1 MMEKLID
8 YFPDWMSGG
17 GIFAYNNFAQSV
29 FDEDVFPVSGE
40 ALDLEFFG
48 NVSGDKIA
56 SPLVRKIGNNAAL
69 TSDSIIALQSVINN
83 INGETFQRVL
93 RTYQIEYNP
102 ANNYDMSEHYSE
114 TGAVEYGKTRTRT
127 DNTNKRL
134 TVSDTRTPNLTTT
147 DSGTENETQTPN
159 TTETRTP
166 NTTETR
172 TSGVYGFNSSSAS
185 NSDTSQT
192 AVSGTDTTRK
202 TGTETTVKTVGNTRT
217 ENGTEERS
225 TTSTETNTGTVA
237 DADTGTDETTKAH
250 TLTRSGN
257 IGVTTTQQMLQ
268 SERELWIWNF
278 IREVVFPA
286 VDKVLTIQM
295 Y

>member
-1 MMEKLID
+1 MMGKLTD

-17 GIFAYNNFAQSV
+17 GIFAYNSFAQSI
-29 FDEDVFPVSGE
+29 FDEVYNISGQT
-40 ALDLEFFG
+40 LDLEFFG

-56 SPLVRKIGNNAAL
+56 SPLVQKIGNNAAL
-69 TSDSIIALQSVINN
+69 TEDKIIALQSVINN
-83 INGETFQRVL
+83 INGETFRRIL
-93 RTYQIEYNP
+93 ATYQLEYNP
-102 ANNYDMSEHYSE
+102 VNNYDMSEQYSE
-114 TGAVEYGKTRTRT
+114 TGAIEYGKTRTRT
-127 DNTNKRL
+127 DNISKS
-134 TVSDTRTPNLTTT
+134 VSISDTHTPNLTTT
-147 DSGTENETQTPN
+147 DSGTENETRTPN

-172 TSGVYGFNSSSAS
+172 TSGVYGFNSSGAS

-192 AVSGTDTTRK
+192 ALSGTDTTRK
-202 TGTETTVKTVGNTRT
+202 TGTETVIKTVGNTRT
-217 ENGTEERS
+217 ESGTDERS

-286 VDKVLTIQM
+286 VDKVLTIQL

>member
-1 MMEKLID
+1 MIEKLTE

-17 GIFAYNNFAQSV
+17 GIFAYNSFAQSI
-29 FDEDVFPVSGE
+29 FDEVLPISGQT
-40 ALDLEFFG
+40 LDLEFFG

-56 SPLVRKIGNNAAL
+56 SPLVQKIGNNAAL
-69 TSDSIIALQSVINN
+69 TGDKIIALQSVISN
-83 INGETFQRVL
+83 INGETFRRVL
-93 RTYQIEYNP
+93 NTYQIEYNP
-102 ANNYDMSEHYSE
+102 ANNYDMSEQYSE
-114 TGAVEYGKTRTRT
+114 TGAIEYGKTRTRT
-127 DNTNKRL
+127 DNTNRRF
-134 TVSDTRTPNLTTT
+134 TASDTRAPNLTTT
-147 DSGTENETQTPN
+147 DSGTENETRTPN

-172 TSGVYGFNSSSAS
+172 TSGVFGFNSSGAS

-192 AVSGTDTTRK
+192 ALSGTDTTRK
-202 TGTETTVKTVGNTRT
+202 TGTETVIKTVGNTRT
-217 ENGTEERS
+217 ESGTDERS

-286 VDKVLTIQM
+286 VDKVLTIQL